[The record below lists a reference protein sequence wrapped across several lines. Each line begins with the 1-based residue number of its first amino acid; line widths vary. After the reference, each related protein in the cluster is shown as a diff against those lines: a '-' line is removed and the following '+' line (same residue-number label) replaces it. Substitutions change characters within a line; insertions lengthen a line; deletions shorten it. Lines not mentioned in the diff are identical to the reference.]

1 MTTNNRIRVS
11 DLDYLDI
18 RENLKEFLKGQS
30 QFSDYNFEGSALS
43 VILDVLAYNTHYN
56 AIYTNLA
63 INEMY
68 MDSASKRSSVV
79 SIANNF
85 AYTPV
90 SAKASKAII
99 DIRVNAPNATADFI
113 SLPRFSSFTST
124 VSGVSYNYYTASSYR
139 ADLNV
144 GEYLFE
150 NVEVYEGTP
159 QTFLFVCTQELEKFI
174 LPNRDIDT
182 ATIEVSIQATAS
194 DLVATRYVLAE
205 SVLEL
210 SSTDRVY
217 YLKELEDRTYELSFG
232 RNNLG
237 APIQPGNVITVS
249 YIVTNKTLGD
259 GASLFVYSGQSLGGV
274 TTVETVNPST
284 GGAEPESLEDI
295 RYNVTRSF
303 YNQNRAVTVEDYA
316 SLIKRLYP
324 DVKSI
329 SVWGGENNSP
339 PVYGKVFIS
348 IRPNSKPFLTPTDKS
363 FIRESLLKARNI
375 VSITPEIVDPTYI
388 ELEIETTVYY
398 NKAKTLKSAEQLVSS
413 VSQIIKNYRDINLNE
428 FNGAFRMSKLSSAID
443 SSDSGIVSNITKFT
457 AYVDVTP
464 KYLTFGEYIIN
475 FNNPIYKSNSGDS
488 VISKGFFIDSTN
500 TVYYLA
506 DDGQGK
512 MYMYSVINETKE
524 KVIKNSNIGSIN
536 YDTGQIKITGL
547 YLTNLAETNLYFMI
561 KTLSYDLIPVRNQ
574 LIDIPNSRITVS
586 VVEDVLSRGLT
597 ASNTNYTFTSSRS

>member
-90 SAKASKAII
+90 SAKASKAIV
-99 DIRVNAPNATADFI
+99 DVRVNAPTSTADFVT
-113 SLPRFSSFTST
+113 LPRFSSFVST
-124 VSGVSYNYYTASSYR
+124 VDGVSYNYYTTSSYR

-159 QTFLFVCTQELEKFI
+159 QTFLFVCTQELEKFV

-182 ATIEVSIQATAS
+182 ATIEVSIQSTSS
-194 DLVATRYVLAE
+194 DLVANKYVLAE

-249 YIVTNKTLGD
+249 YLVTNKTLGD

-303 YNQNRAVTVEDYA
+303 YNQNRAVTSEDYT
-316 SLIKRLYP
+316 SLLKRLYP
-324 DVKSI
+324 DIKSI
-329 SVWGGENNSP
+329 AVWGGEFNDP
-339 PVYGKVFIS
+339 PVYGKVFIC
-348 IRPNSKPFLTPTDKS
+348 IRPNSKAFLTPIDKS
-363 FIRESLLKARNI
+363 YITEILLKSRNT
-375 VSITPEIVDPTYI
+375 VSITPEIVDPKYI
-388 ELEIETTVYY
+388 ELSIDSTVYY
-398 NKAKTLKSAEQLVSS
+398 NPSKTTKNASQINALVS
-413 VSQIIKNYRDINLNE
+413 QAIKDYRDQNLNE
-428 FNGAFRMSKLSSAID
+428 FGGAFRLSKLSAKIDAID
-443 SSDSGIVSNITKFT
+443 SSIVSNITKIL
-457 AYVDVTP
+457 AYIDVIP
-464 KYLTFGEYIIN
+464 KYLTVAEYRVN
-475 FNNPIYKSNSGDS
+475 FNNPIYRSSAGGSVETSG
-488 VISKGFFIDSTN
+488 FTIDSTN
-500 TVYYLA
+500 TVYYLK
-506 DDGQGK
+506 DDGFEN
-512 MYMYSVINETKE
+512 MYLFSVNQETKE
-524 KVIKNSNIGSIN
+524 EVVKNSKIGSIN
-536 YDTGQIKITGL
+536 YETGEIRIRSL
-547 YLTNLAETNLYFMI
+547 YITNLDESNFYFKI
-561 KTLSYDLIPVRNQ
+561 KTSSYDVIPVRDQ
-574 LIDIPNSRITVS
+574 LIDIPNVRIKVNAI
-586 VVEDVLSRGLT
+586 EDKVARGIT
-597 ASNTNYTFTSSRS
+597 ASNSNYTFTSSRS